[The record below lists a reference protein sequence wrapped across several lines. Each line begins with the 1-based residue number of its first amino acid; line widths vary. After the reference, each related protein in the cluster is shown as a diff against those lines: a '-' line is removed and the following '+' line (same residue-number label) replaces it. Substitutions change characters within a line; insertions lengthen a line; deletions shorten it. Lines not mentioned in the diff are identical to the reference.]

1 MAKNFL
7 SVAAIFKNES
17 HILAE
22 WIEHYLKEGVDH
34 FYLIDN
40 GSTDDWKSAL
50 MPYAG
55 VITLGHDDRP
65 HFQNALYNG
74 YVLPLKHE
82 MDWLLVCDLDEFA
95 YTKTG
100 TIKEFIQRLSPMVN
114 GVRMSWV
121 QFGSSGHVKQPKSVI
136 DGFRL
141 RRRYETVV
149 RVETKQIVRMKEV
162 DHLGVHEHAICG
174 WVIVDGCLHPADNIC
189 AADTDE
195 NYIKNAEL
203 LMNHYQV
210 QSKDW
215 FTKVKMTR
223 GDAVHQVNV
232 RDEAY
237 FLQYDFNDVVDD
249 TLAVK
254 RGFSARQI
262 G

>member
-1 MAKNFL
+1 
-7 SVAAIFKNES
+7 
-17 HILAE
+17 
-22 WIEHYLKEGVDH
+22 
-34 FYLIDN
+34 
-40 GSTDDWKSAL
+40 
-50 MPYAG
+50 
-55 VITLGHDDRP
+55 
-65 HFQNALYNG
+65 
-74 YVLPLKHE
+74 
-82 MDWLLVCDLDEFA
+82 
-95 YTKTG
+95 
-100 TIKEFIQRLSPMVN
+100 
-114 GVRMSWV
+114 MSWV

-237 FLQYDFNDVVDD
+237 FLQYRYLHRIFKFELLHQSRNDFVFIFY
-249 TLAVK
+249 LQP
-254 RGFSARQI
+254 GFSFHYLI
-262 G
+262 TSPDFLE